1 MLVRLLYHIPMYNE
15 ERKEKGKKKKKKR
28 GRICEEVSFQV
39 TMPRGMHKS
48 RNALHGQ
55 NILIR

>member
-1 MLVRLLYHIPMYNE
+1 MYNE
-15 ERKEKGKKKKKKR
+15 ERKKKKKKKKKR